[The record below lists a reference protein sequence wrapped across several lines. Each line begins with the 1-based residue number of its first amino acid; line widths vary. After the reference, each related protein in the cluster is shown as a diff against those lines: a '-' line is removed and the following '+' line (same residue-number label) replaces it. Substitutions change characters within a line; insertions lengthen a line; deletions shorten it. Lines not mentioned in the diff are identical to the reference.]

1 MTPSSYP
8 LVYTCALQYPCAHA
22 CTHICACSQTQ
33 ININRKAAYY
43 VGAAGLQGT
52 VVQGAVEEESRPLVG
67 GLWRKRAAHWW
78 SVVEERS
85 LLVDCEGRELL
96 IGGLWRKSP
105 NGGLW
110 RRRAAHWK
118 RAAPLVA
125 CYFIMNFL
133 DLQNKPGVMAHICKH
148 QHLGG

>member
-1 MTPSSYP
+1 M
-8 LVYTCALQYPCAHA
+8 
-22 CTHICACSQTQ
+22 
-33 ININRKAAYY
+33 
-43 VGAAGLQGT
+43 GAAGLQGN
-52 VVQGAVEEESRPLVG
+52 VEEESRPLVDYGRQLPIG
-67 GLWRKRAAHWW
+67 GLLDCGGREP
-78 SVVEERS
+78 SIGGERS
-85 LLVDCEGRELL
+85 LLVNCEGRELL

-110 RRRAAHWK
+110 RK

>member
-1 MTPSSYP
+1 MLTDTNKHKQKGSILCGSCWPP
-8 LVYTCALQYPCAHA
+8 RDRGGREPPF
-22 CTHICACSQTQ
+22 
-33 ININRKAAYY
+33 
-43 VGAAGLQGT
+43 GGLWKVAPYWWT
-52 VVQGAVEEESRPLVG
+52 AR
-67 GLWRKRAAHWW
+67 LWRKRAAHWW
-78 SVVEERS
+78 SVAEERS
-85 LLVDCEGRELL
+85 LLVNCEGRELL

-110 RRRAAHWK
+110 RK